1 MGIINYSA
9 PRHLLTI
16 ARGHPYDREAFAG
29 LFEGLDE
36 FDVNHVEQP
45 AAQRCLGPQAASDY
59 DAVLCY
65 DMPGVDFTAA
75 ENPPGLVEPGSGYAS
90 DYLAMLDAG
99 VGMVFMHHA
108 LAAWPAWPLYAEI
121 VGGRFH
127 YRSAMLRDKKWPDSG
142 YRHQVNHTISKIGH
156 HPVTEGVPDTFNAV
170 DELYLCPVFEEDVIP
185 LLRSDYSFEQSNF
198 YGAARAVA
206 GEMNSR
212 EGWSH
217 PPGSNLVGWV
227 KHWGNSPIVYLQ
239 GGDDAVAMANV
250 HFRRLVHNA
259 VRWVSSEAA
268 HDWARLQHSNVNDT

>member
-1 MGIINYSA
+1 MSIINYSA
-9 PRHLLTI
+9 PLKLLAL
-16 ARGHPYDREAFAG
+16 ARGHPYEREAYAG
-29 LFEGLDE
+29 LLDGLDE
-36 FDVNHVEQP
+36 FDVCHVEQP
-45 AAQRCLGPQAASDY
+45 VAQHLLNRQAASEF
-59 DAVLCY
+59 DAIVCY

-75 ENPPGLVEPGSGYAS
+75 DAPRLVEPDPDFKR

-108 LAAWPAWPLYAEI
+108 IAAWPAWTEYAEI

-127 YRSAMLRDKKWPDSG
+127 YRPATLREKEWPDSG
-142 YRHQVNHTISKIGH
+142 YCHQVTHSVSKVGS
-156 HPVTEGVPDTFNAV
+156 HPVTEGIPEHFDIT

-185 LLRSDYSFEQSNF
+185 LLRSDYQFQDNNF
-198 YGAARAVA
+198 YSAASAVA
-206 GEMNSR
+206 GTMNSR

-227 KHWGNSPIVYLQ
+227 KRWGNSPIVYLQ
-239 GGDDAVAMANV
+239 GGDDGAAMTNV

-268 HDWARLQHSNVNDT
+268 REWARTGSGN